1 MAAASAPGPVGPCID
16 AHVHLHPPRLARA
29 IERWFADHGWFS
41 GHPFDPAAVADAL
54 QARGVHRFCFFSYAH
69 KPGMA
74 RELNRWLGAQAARLP
89 QAIAL
94 GTLHPDDPD
103 LDGVARE
110 ATGEL
115 GLRGFKFHHSV
126 QRFHVDDARLFPVYE
141 RAEAAGHVFVLHV
154 GTMPYRDPFTGV
166 ERFAG
171 LMARFPRLRVCV
183 AHMGAFQTAEFLALL
198 ARYPHL
204 YVDTTMAMT
213 PLATRYVGAD
223 PAAVSDADLLRW
235 QDRVLFGSDFPL
247 VPYDYEEE
255 RRWAWERRLD
265 ESVRAKIF
273 QDNALRFFGLD

>member
-1 MAAASAPGPVGPCID
+1 MAAASAPGPEGPCID

-54 QARGVHRFCFFSYAH
+54 QARGVRRFCFFSYAH

-247 VPYDYEEE
+247 VPYDYDEE